1 MISSRDFMKF
11 RTQKAENKYKV
22 YNNKLTTILRQ
33 AKKDYCS
40 KMLEENKT
48 NLKGM
53 WKILNKAIGNNLAF
67 TSLPK
72 QSPTDQ

>member
-1 MISSRDFMKF
+1 MKF
-11 RTQKAENKYKV
+11 RTQRAENKYKV
-22 YNNKLTTILRQ
+22 HKNKLTTILRQ

-53 WKILNKAIGNNLAF
+53 WKI
-67 TSLPK
+67 
-72 QSPTDQ
+72 

>member
-1 MISSRDFMKF
+1 MKF

-22 YNNKLTTILRQ
+22 YKNKLTTILRQ
-33 AKKDYCS
+33 AIKDYSS
-40 KMLEENKT
+40 KMMT
-48 NLKGM
+48 NLKSM

-72 QSPTDQ
+72 QFTTGQ